1 VKSGLWVESDIIKS
15 WDLFINFYKHF
26 FFYIAM
32 GHMHLNLTLSFVFIF
47 LKMQVALI
55 LWLLM
60 LGTFVHHYFGK
71 MASGPSG
78 PMPEK
83 GNINQIRL
91 VSLFIPSYLWSQTW
105 CSKFWFSRWYLNDI
119 IPWSQGDSPLEK
131 RRRTD
136 TLQAGSDKPF
146 GGETGG
152 LSKDKITNN
161 SKKPEEP
168 RPLALSQRDMS
179 FNIGKSVI
187 ENKTEAVAF
196 KRPGLQKEGSK
207 VVYGVPKHG
216 KKKKFMEVSKHYVAG
231 QSDKISYASSRV
243 ASSRVVKHTG
253 PPLPRPRDNTSKTD
267 QRGRRVGKIRSRG
280 PPKPSKPQSIA
291 ANTISDKDSLP
302 MPAPNSGVF
311 ERNFAFMGS
320 TTSTSNTEKSTT
332 EKNKAALG
340 PVPRTEDLSVSG
352 MKAASTAPTSK
363 QDVPTTSRTKRRHV
377 PSVDNRSIHK
387 TSERPDS
394 AEPKRTS
401 SDSAEPRRS
410 NRQIQPTSRVS
421 TGNTSMLQVENVCYM
436 WAIWD
441 LLHSLFLV
449 VWFDVWKYTICAW
462 SFVLRDILM

>member
-1 VKSGLWVESDIIKS
+1 
-15 WDLFINFYKHF
+15 
-26 FFYIAM
+26 M
-32 GHMHLNLTLSFVFIF
+32 
-47 LKMQVALI
+47 
-55 LWLLM
+55 
-60 LGTFVHHYFGK
+60 
-71 MASGPSG
+71 
-78 PMPEK
+78 
-83 GNINQIRL
+83 
-91 VSLFIPSYLWSQTW
+91 
-105 CSKFWFSRWYLNDI
+105 
-119 IPWSQGDSPLEK
+119 
-131 RRRTD
+131 
-136 TLQAGSDKPF
+136 LQAGSDKPF

-152 LSKDKITNN
+152 PSKDKITNN

-168 RPLALSQRDMS
+168 RPLALSERDMS

-187 ENKTEAVAF
+187 ENKTEALAF

-436 WAIWD
+436 WAI
-441 LLHSLFLV
+441 
-449 VWFDVWKYTICAW
+449 
-462 SFVLRDILM
+462 